1 MSLKKYM
8 CIDLLML
15 CTIGI
20 VLEALGTFFVNYMYV
35 GAYPTVVISLLIS
48 LLAIVRWGWKGLIVI
63 PFCALGNFIGG
74 QFFVF
79 KQSGIGNY
87 NWKEFLSCLLG
98 LSTLALNLIPFA
110 HYKTNNLLQNKKWFL
125 PVMVVLNFLIYE
137 FVRGIVYGY
146 IVHGDNG
153 YILRNALGYDVT
165 GVVITLV
172 MGVLLKRQK
181 IMLNFKEKLEAD
193 KIQAEEERIAEAE
206 YLKNAGKEETKIDE
220 Q

>member
-15 CTIGI
+15 CAIGI
-20 VLEALGTFFVNYMYV
+20 ILEAVGTFFVNYMYV
-35 GAYPTVVISLLIS
+35 GAYPTTVVSLLIT
-48 LLAIVRWGWKGLIVI
+48 LLATIRWGWKGLIVI
-63 PFCALGNFIGG
+63 PVCALGNLIGG

-79 KQSGIGNY
+79 RHENIGYY
-87 NWKEFLSCLLG
+87 NWKEFLSCLIG
-98 LSTLALNLIPFA
+98 LSTLALNLIPF
-110 HYKTNNLLQNKKWFL
+110 HRYKTNELLQNKKWVL
-125 PVMVVLNFLIYE
+125 PVMILVNVLIYE
-137 FVRGIVYGY
+137 LVRGIVYGY

-153 YILRNALGYDVT
+153 YILSNAIGFDVT
-165 GVVITLV
+165 GFVITLV
-172 MGVLLKRQK
+172 MGLLLNRQK

-193 KIQAEEERIAEAE
+193 KIRAEEDRIAEAE